1 MQKELLVYGGF
12 TFGENARNGLVQY
25 HSYDD
30 VINNNIKLPVSGD
43 VTKVGDSA
51 FEEAIPDIDEAD
63 TTTGAVTR
71 SISQF
76 LSGWYLTAPVKPL
89 QVAKGAKVST
99 QLS

>member
-1 MQKELLVYGGF
+1 MKMLE
-12 TFGENARNGLVQY
+12 NGLVQY

-30 VINNNIKLPVSGD
+30 VIKNNIKLPISGN
-43 VTKVGDSA
+43 VTEVGDSA
-51 FEEAIPDIDEAD
+51 FEEFIPDVDEAD

-89 QVAKGAKVST
+89 KVVKGAKLST
-99 QLS
+99 L